1 MKVPSDALKSYA
13 KRPVSSLSYASENI
27 TKNPALRR
35 RKKPLPRR
43 NARCD
48 ECVILSSGLIG
59 LEVLSEVME
68 LKAEI
73 QEAVKQSMKSGDRV
87 TLSTLRLLLSAVHN
101 EEIRVRGELSKEDI
115 QRTITTLC
123 KQRTEAIDLYRK
135 GGREDLAQKEEAEF
149 AVLKRFLPEQLT
161 EEEVK
166 NLIQACIAEAGAK
179 GVQDLGKVMKLV
191 MPKVAGRSDGKR
203 VNELA
208 KGLLA
213 G

>member
-1 MKVPSDALKSYA
+1 
-13 KRPVSSLSYASENI
+13 
-27 TKNPALRR
+27 
-35 RKKPLPRR
+35 
-43 NARCD
+43 
-48 ECVILSSGLIG
+48 
-59 LEVLSEVME
+59 ME

-101 EEIRVRGELSKEDI
+101 EEIRVRKELSEEDI

-149 AVLKRFLPEQLT
+149 AVLKRYLPEQLT
-161 EEEVK
+161 DEEVK
-166 NLIQACIAEAGAK
+166 NLIQVCIAEAGAQ
-179 GVQDLGKVMKLV
+179 GVHDLGKVMKLV

-208 KGLLA
+208 KGLLS